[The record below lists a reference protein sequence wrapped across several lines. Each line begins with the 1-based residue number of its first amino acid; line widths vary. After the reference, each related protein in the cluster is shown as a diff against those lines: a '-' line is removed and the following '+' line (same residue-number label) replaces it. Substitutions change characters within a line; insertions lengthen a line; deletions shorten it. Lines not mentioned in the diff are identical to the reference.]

1 MNINEINNWKNQIQ
15 IIWKKIHDD
24 PVIVIDT
31 YQMEITESLI
41 KQEHERKIN
50 IHNLDKYFKL
60 CDQNQTRWEGINHS
74 LHKKHYK
81 DFQKEVF
88 KEILLQEAY
97 KKLTTEEISDLF
109 EKYNQLPQ

>member
-1 MNINEINNWKNQIQ
+1 MNINEINNWKNQLQ

-31 YQMEITESLI
+31 YQMEVTESLI
-41 KQEHERKIN
+41 NQEHNRKIN
-50 IHNLDKYFKL
+50 IHNWDEYLKLQDK
-60 CDQNQTRWEGINHS
+60 NQPRWDTINDT

-88 KEILLQEAY
+88 KEILLAEAY
-97 KKLTTEEISDLF
+97 KKLTTEEINELF
-109 EKYNQLPQ
+109 EKYKQTPK